1 MPTCWK
7 RWTTARSGWR
17 PGTSDIVRRV
27 PKTLTPLSGLDAAFL
42 YLESAGTPMHV
53 GSLMLLDAPAH
64 GDFHPRLL
72 EHIAARL
79 PRAPAL
85 RRVLHDAPLDLG
97 HPMWGDALRLDLR
110 RHIRRRRLP
119 GKGGH
124 DKLMALVGKLHAEPL
139 SRERPMW
146 QFVVVENV
154 EPGMVA
160 LYSKVHHA
168 LLDGQGG
175 IALAQ
180 AILDVAPPAK
190 SKPRARGAK
199 AAASPVST
207 RAGDGPDV
215 ADLARVA
222 TRSTVL
228 QFANL
233 LRALPA
239 TLRAIGG
246 VREAAG
252 LLAGLRQNL
261 LFAPK
266 TVFNRKIGPA
276 RSFAAASFPLDEV
289 KAVAR
294 AHGVSLNDV
303 VLAMC
308 AGALRE
314 LLLEEDALPRKPLV
328 AAMPV
333 SLREAGDTGV
343 DNQVSMVQC
352 SLATDVA
359 DPVARLQAIRA
370 STAQL
375 KRRVAAFKGL
385 IPTDFPGFAAPL
397 WAAGLS
403 RLWAAGSI
411 AERLPALANVAI
423 SNVPGPPV
431 PLYLAG
437 ARLRHYY
444 PVSIVTHGLAFNLTV
459 QSYAGSLE
467 CGLTCARDVVP
478 RPEIV
483 ATAMAAALAD
493 LQLGIP

>member
-1 MPTCWK
+1 
-7 RWTTARSGWR
+7 
-17 PGTSDIVRRV
+17 V
-27 PKTLTPLSGLDAAFL
+27 PPALQPLTGLDATFL

-53 GSLMLLDAPAH
+53 GSLMLLDAPKRGPGFHAALLAH
-64 GDFHPRLL
+64 LD
-72 EHIAARL
+72 ERL

-85 RRVLHDAPLDLG
+85 RRLLHPAPLGVG
-97 HPMWGDALRLDLR
+97 HPVWGEAARVDLR
-110 RHIRRRRLP
+110 RHVRRRRLP
-119 GKGGH
+119 GAGGR
-124 DKLMALVGKLHAEPL
+124 DRLMALVGKLHAEPL
-139 SRERPMW
+139 PRDRPMW
-146 QFVVVENV
+146 EFVVVENV
-154 EPGMVA
+154 EPGVVA

-175 IALAQ
+175 VALAR

-190 SKPRARGAK
+190 PRTRRAVGAK
-199 AAASPVST
+199 AAAA
-207 RAGDGPDV
+207 RASVAAPAPSARDV
-215 ADLARVA
+215 ARVA
-222 TRSTVL
+222 TRSTVQ
-228 QFANL
+228 QFARL

-239 TLRAIGG
+239 TLRLAGG
-246 VREAAG
+246 VGGAAR
-252 LLAGLRQNL
+252 LAGGLADNL
-261 LFAPK
+261 LMAPRS
-266 TVFNRKIGPA
+266 VFNRRIGKA
-276 RSFAAASFPLDEV
+276 RSFAAVSLPIDDV

-294 AHGVSLNDV
+294 AHGASLNDV
-303 VLAMC
+303 VLAVC

-314 LLLEEDALPRKPLV
+314 LLLAEDALPRKPLV

-333 SLREAGDTGV
+333 SLRSAGDDSV

-359 DPVARLQAIRA
+359 DPAARLRAIRA
-370 STAQL
+370 STAQI
-375 KRRVAAFKGL
+375 KERVAAVRHL

-403 RLWAAGSI
+403 RLWGASGV

-459 QSYAGSLE
+459 QSYAGQLE
-467 CGLTCARDVVP
+467 CGLTAARDVVP
-478 RPEIV
+478 RPDIL
-483 ATAMAAALAD
+483 ARAMAAALTE
-493 LQLGIP
+493 LQHCPP